1 MWGMIRC
8 LQCSVAHGAAMLT
21 ERRLAGAQVLAHEWV
36 ATRGGVVPRLLQPT
50 VVRGAANVASVRRLR
65 NLVHGVVALN
75 RVVAPDD
82 SEPGL
87 GGALAGGGAPGS
99 PGGSL
104 HRRGESSPM
113 DRCDSAPLFFPLDN
127 CCMFCDQ

>member
-1 MWGMIRC
+1 M
-8 LQCSVAHGAAMLT
+8 
-21 ERRLAGAQVLAHEWV
+21 LAHEWV

-75 RVVAPDD
+75 RVVAPEPGP
-82 SEPGL
+82 SAPGL
-87 GGALAGGGAPGS
+87 GGAVAGGGAPGS

-104 HRRGESSPM
+104 HRPGESSPM
-113 DRCDSAPLFFPLDN
+113 DRCDGAPVLSMQSAAACSLCAGWVRAHLQVWQHT
-127 CCMFCDQ
+127 MVA

>member
-1 MWGMIRC
+1 M
-8 LQCSVAHGAAMLT
+8 
-21 ERRLAGAQVLAHEWV
+21 AGEQVLAHQWV

-75 RVVAPDD
+75 RVVAP
-82 SEPGL
+82 EGGGATPGL
-87 GGALAGGGAPGS
+87 GGAVAGGGAPGS

-104 HRRGESSPM
+104 HRPGDHSPM
-113 DRCDSAPLFFPLDN
+113 DR
-127 CCMFCDQ
+127 